1 MRLLFV
7 TQDFPPKIG
16 GIQTYSW
23 ELSRRLATRLSAL
36 EVVAPSHP
44 DAPAVDREASFPITR
59 VSGRPSLLPITG
71 LPAVYRRARALRA
84 DWAFHAQWQTVGTSL
99 LARRLTGWP
108 RRIVCAA
115 HGRELLF
122 NPTASLP
129 GVRDVYDALRRGL
142 LHRVDRFVP
151 VSRYTARLLHD
162 RGVSPERTWVVSN
175 GTAPDRFHP
184 RVSSSFRRDLGLSD
198 RPLLLTV
205 GRLVPRKGIDTVL
218 RALPT
223 VVQTLP
229 DVAYVV
235 VGAGPDRPR
244 LERLT
249 GELGLQEHVYFR
261 GRVPHEDLPG
271 YYSTADLFVMP
282 AREDPPDVEG
292 FGLVFLEA
300 NACGTP
306 VIGAR
311 TGGIPD
317 AIRDG
322 DTGLLVPPAAPEAL
336 AEAIRRVLTQ
346 PDLAASLGRQGREY
360 AATEASWAH
369 VADRMHSV
377 LASDFS

>member
-7 TQDFPPKIG
+7 TQDFPPEIG

-23 ELSRRLATRLSAL
+23 ELARRLSPKLSAL

-44 DAPAVDREASFPITR
+44 DAAAVDREAPFPTTR
-59 VSGRPSLLPITG
+59 VSGRPDLLPITG
-71 LPAVYRRARALRA
+71 LPAVCRRARGLRP
-84 DWAFHAQWQTVGTSL
+84 DWAFHAQWQTVGASL

-108 RRIVCAA
+108 RRVVCAA

-122 NPTASLP
+122 NPADAVP
-129 GVRDVYDALRRGL
+129 GARGAYDTLRRWL
-142 LHRVDRFVP
+142 LRRVDRFVP

-162 RGVSPERTWVVSN
+162 EGVPPARTHVVSN
-175 GTAPDRFHP
+175 GTDPERFHP
-184 RVSSSFRRDLGLSD
+184 HDASALREELGLSD

-205 GRLVPRKGIDTVL
+205 GRLVPRKGVDTVL
-218 RALPT
+218 RALPA
-223 VVQTLP
+223 VAQALP

-235 VGAGPDRPR
+235 VGTGPDRAR

-249 GELGLQEHVYFR
+249 DELGLREHVVFR
-261 GRVPHEDLPG
+261 GRVPHEDLPR

-317 AIRDG
+317 AIQDG
-322 DTGLLVPPAAPEAL
+322 DTGLLVPPADPEAL
-336 AEAIRRVLTQ
+336 ADAIRHVLTQ
-346 PDLAASLGRQGREY
+346 PDLATALGRQGRHY
-360 AATEASWAH
+360 AVNEASWAH
-369 VADRMHSV
+369 AAERMYSV
-377 LASDFS
+377 LASPPA